1 MAYRDIVIESG
12 VPLPPGKPASL
23 TFFAVTLVVFLLQV
37 FPVPGIFLMWM
48 GAAFWSVVLINLGMG
63 GIIVEVV
70 MGKVRPIWLA
80 LPLLYFGLYCVF
92 FAYDRWQIARVR
104 AEVAAFNASQPL
116 PFDPARQDLLIHG
129 EVLMSDRVRD
139 LMRDYAIDRVFHTH
153 DQWARAGRSGKVVM
167 LGASAV
173 CNAVVGNSYFRSAD
187 INIEGLYGYGDPNYN
202 RQFKSGTERTFN
214 SCLVSYPATPD
225 RPVVEFHESAR
236 KDRKGWLPVKL
247 WEITLTDS
255 VTQEAVRRRWGSVAP
270 LKFFPQPILGCGN
283 DSGWKCAFFFNR
295 GKAPLVPAVG
305 LFNPSPLIASA
316 LGIEKDDRPS
326 SRAVSWENFIT
337 KAAAIEQSGEA
348 KEFALIE
355 KMIAQPTEDFGYIWL
370 PILHS
375 KPEKIPPL
383 VPQLVEAL
391 GVLQSSNEVLNY
403 RNGEVL
409 WGLLAAAPD
418 DALAPYRPKL
428 ISWLMPDVQKEWTK
442 RADMIFKRL
451 DASDPVERGI
461 LLDRLEG
468 ARWSTDVE
476 VDLLYGFCRMGVDA
490 PPEVKERMLALWR
503 KHGSES
509 EYSLPELYFTLARM
523 GLKDKVGKPKSPGSM
538 HSIIWERVGS
548 EVPAEQCPL
557 KVKLQRYEWDSEEQ
571 RYLWKKG

>member
-12 VPLPPGKPASL
+12 VPLPRGKPASL
-23 TFFAVTLVVFLLQV
+23 WFFATTLVVFLLQV
-37 FPVPGIFLMWM
+37 FPVSGIFMMFL

-70 MGKVRPIWLA
+70 MGKVRPVWLL
-80 LPLLYFGLYCVF
+80 LPLLYFGLYGLF
-92 FAYDRWQIARVR
+92 FAYDRWQIAKVR
-104 AEVAAFNASQPL
+104 AEAAAFNDSQPL
-116 PFDPARQDLLIHG
+116 PFNLARQDLLIHD
-129 EVLMSDRVRD
+129 ELVESVLVRE
-139 LMRDYAIDRVFHTH
+139 LIRDYAIDRVFHTH
-153 DQWARAGRSGKVVM
+153 EQWARAGRSGKVVM
-167 LGASAV
+167 IGASAV

-187 INIEGLYGYGDPNYN
+187 INIQNIYDYDDPNYS
-202 RQFKSGTERTFN
+202 RKLN

-225 RPVVEFHESAR
+225 RPVIEVQKSGREER
-236 KDRKGWLPVKL
+236 RGLLPVKL
-247 WEITLTDS
+247 REITLTDS
-255 VTQEAVRRRWGSVAP
+255 VTQGTVRRRWGSVTP
-270 LKFFPQPILGCGN
+270 LRFFPQPALGCFLN
-283 DSGWKCAFFFNR
+283 SSRPKWECVHTFLR
-295 GKAPLVPAVG
+295 GEEAPLVPAVG
-305 LFNPSPLIASA
+305 LVNPSPLIASA

-326 SRAVSWENFIT
+326 SRAVSAERFFAL
-337 KAAAIEQSGEA
+337 AAAVEQSGEA
-348 KEFALIE
+348 KELALIE

-370 PILHS
+370 PILYG
-375 KPEKIPPL
+375 KPDKIAPL

-418 DALAPYRPKL
+418 DALAPYRSKL

-451 DASDPVERGI
+451 DTSDSVERGI
-461 LLDRLEG
+461 LFDRLEG
-468 ARWSTDVE
+468 AEESRDVE
-476 VDLLYGFCRMGVDA
+476 VDLLYGFCRMGIDA

-509 EYSLPELYFTLARM
+509 EYILSELYFTLARM
-523 GLKDKVGKPKSPGSM
+523 GLKERVGKPKSPGTENSV
-538 HSIIWERVGS
+538 IWERVGP
-548 EVPAEQCPL
+548 EVPSEQCPL
-557 KVKLQRYEWDSEEQ
+557 KEKMQSYVWDSEEQ